1 MYSYTILHTQMNLYG
16 YISGFIKKTNMI
28 MGIKETNILKTVKKQ
43 NLLNH
48 CHTSLLNNAIK

>member
-16 YISGFIKKTNMI
+16 IYLWFYKKTNMI